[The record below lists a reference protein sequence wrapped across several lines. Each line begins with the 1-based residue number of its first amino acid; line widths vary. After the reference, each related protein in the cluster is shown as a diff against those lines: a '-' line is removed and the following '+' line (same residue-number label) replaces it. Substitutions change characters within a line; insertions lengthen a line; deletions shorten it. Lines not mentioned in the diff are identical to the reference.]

1 MHAEKFL
8 TCLLLASAVAP
19 TYAAQQRLVLQGD
32 LQVSADTMTV
42 SFRSDSLDLQG
53 NVHIEQ
59 GPDSITSER
68 ATAADTRSNTSHWTF
83 ERSVHIQTAE
93 ADLKAD
99 KATAIFDNGT
109 IASAK
114 IEGSPANFV
123 QRGVTDETQVR
134 GRAGIIN
141 YDFRQGLVTLTNDP
155 WFAHGRDQE
164 ISGGTV
170 VYNLRDETVRV
181 NSAGQAAGRVKGII
195 RPRPKSGNTTGT
207 NTPDTPAQTQVA
219 SESGS

>member
-1 MHAEKFL
+1 MHAEKFFA
-8 TCLLLASAVAP
+8 CLLLASAVAP
-19 TYAAQQRLVLQGD
+19 AHAAQRLVLQGD
-32 LQVSADTMTV
+32 LQVNADTMTV

-68 ATAADTRSNTSHWTF
+68 ATATDTRSKTSHWTF
-83 ERSVHIQTAE
+83 DGSVHIQTAE

-99 KATAIFDNGT
+99 KATALFDNGT

-114 IEGSPANFV
+114 IEGSPANFA
-123 QRGVTDETQVR
+123 QRGVTDEMQVR
-134 GRAGIIN
+134 GRAGIID

-195 RPRPKSGNTTGT
+195 RPRPKSGNTTSA
-207 NTPDTPAQTQVA
+207 NAPDTPAQTQVA